1 MFFLA
6 LDCDTFTGVRTI
18 LLSCLLLALLTDYTP
33 YAEGGISPTAADQ
46 PIQEGEAAAE
56 PDSQS
61 IPEDPAITQLE
72 APEALFELDI
82 GDAEV
87 DFFLEGAWR
96 ASLLGSFGVLIGP
109 DGTQLSPFPGFGQG
123 LTFQQMPDLTFSVWL
138 LNRFFIEA
146 SVIGD
151 FLEHD
156 YDYFDQNYILMG
168 YLGEEGEFLKRI
180 LIGSKDVGIDPF
192 PFVDVPEPGSSS
204 LGVEAVMGT
213 GMSEHQL
220 LLRYDNNEPDSLT
233 YIGSNLVS
241 EQEIALDEYI
251 RGRFFKLPDD
261 DIDAGTLEVYLED
274 PRGAYSDGDGRH
286 YRKATVDDAELDRE
300 NGTVFLKEAA
310 SGSLLVY
317 YEIGGSPVG
326 QTVGSQGDGAFPGET
341 GLKLDLSGSND
352 FDWGQTY
359 LGELM
364 SERQVIVGSDTCL
377 LLYRPGEFSPF
388 EVLSSYALDGTVP
401 EDLSRLR
408 VAIVRKGNLN
418 TKIPPDTAD
427 VAFRLTPGEDFIR
440 AYYLDDPDL
449 RAEFRNL
456 YPFLDASNPTP
467 PFDPENLLYG
477 PLADAKPGYLNY
489 EILVSEL
496 TPVSTYR
503 IGSDI
508 VPGSVQI
515 LRNGISETRFDV
527 DYETGLITF
536 LTEIAEDERLVVSF
550 RRQSALANNGDIL
563 FAWGNTLTFSE
574 TLNLQLATGVRWN
587 LLPGSY
593 TDEAYTRTG
602 CVVASAGVEGTLGP
616 LSYQASVAGAY
627 TNPDTTGVMR
637 LLGMESTGINVPLS
651 ENTAYVASPPN
662 GDDPLTSALDTLTHA
677 TRGKLLYK
685 DYRSYGLLGTSVLMP
700 YTEVPP
706 ADQIFAYDQNGSKPG
721 PYIAAGSSEGI
732 DSGQSLVLD
741 FDLAADEW
749 VGIQL
754 PVSYGGAVSDLSR
767 MQGISL
773 LYRTLDIDAGSSFT
787 VYLQLGAIGE
797 DLDEDGVLDEELSPS
812 ARGFVFDEGNYG
824 VDLRIGSGPK
834 NEGNDRLDSEDVNGN
849 GFLDPDDPSAD
860 PDIITLDDLST
871 ITDTVGWTSYTHTF
885 SVAEKRKIARTRS
898 LRLVVVRTGGS
909 DPTGRLLLDEISLAG
924 SRFFAD
930 WVVDPVGPAELSAR
944 EIEEWEMTDPPSKP
958 LQGTFAEVE
967 DIFHPYEETQK
978 VVEVSWSGGGGQ
990 TWQTR
995 GYTEAQTEGIRYRS
1009 IVYYTHFPSANGDVL
1024 NFSLADEDG
1033 NALRWSYPPFATT
1046 EWEKIVVS
1054 LDQGKIFRNGTELTG
1069 AGVDVSEP
1077 AHYGSLGL
1085 FTVELTNTD
1094 AGTLYLDELHLTD
1107 PQGSLGAGATLDLE
1121 LNLPGEL
1128 VSWGAYPLIHD
1139 LSFRQ
1144 RAAYASRGFSALYG
1158 TPLAAQRYSSVSELE
1173 LGLSLVDMNVDFT
1186 VTGTDNLVTLGGGH
1200 GLTVPNIPSPVV
1212 FTDSFSLRERDTGK
1226 ELNRKNTLALK
1237 IPPVAQLDLQSQAG
1251 SLEEILSQSWG
1262 ADLRITPMP
1271 FSLQNSLSISGAVDE
1286 FVLGSGGYFSNWID
1300 GYALLF
1306 PYQTLSEWN
1315 GDKWPS
1321 AEELERKADL
1331 DLDWSLNTL
1340 PAGLQTIWRHGFHSY
1355 DFVAAGRMLQSS
1367 AEMELSVP
1375 LRWQDQGVSL
1385 FSITP
1390 GYRRHLDVVDPETGV
1405 GDYSEDFSR
1414 SFETIYGQ
1422 RYLYGQF
1429 PFIELYSP
1437 DAEQLFLD
1445 LSDKLNKADY
1455 SAEAYL
1461 RLSRRFSSRI
1471 RDLFL
1476 PSFFEFS
1483 VKKEFVK
1490 DEDLTDLYNSYSLSA
1505 QSTALNL
1512 FGDFGAYP
1520 VFSFYRSDEFS
1531 TSLSLLMDVA
1541 EQTGGPFLRGL
1552 EMSLD
1557 HFFSFEG
1564 EKDEQLTFENRYR
1577 LRQDREEIGTEIVWG
1592 DTVKLLYLWSRYPEN
1607 GVRLPFLPEAVGGQ
1621 GYWSHHESL
1630 ELELNGPGEDSSYHP
1645 FNLILSHKSTAL
1657 LPDYGEIS
1665 AEMSAGIDVEK
1676 TSGGVRYWR
1685 LGFSGGISVQIE
1697 F

>member
-1 MFFLA
+1 
-6 LDCDTFTGVRTI
+6 
-18 LLSCLLLALLTDYTP
+18 
-33 YAEGGISPTAADQ
+33 
-46 PIQEGEAAAE
+46 
-56 PDSQS
+56 
-61 IPEDPAITQLE
+61 
-72 APEALFELDI
+72 
-82 GDAEV
+82 
-87 DFFLEGAWR
+87 
-96 ASLLGSFGVLIGP
+96 
-109 DGTQLSPFPGFGQG
+109 
-123 LTFQQMPDLTFSVWL
+123 
-138 LNRFFIEA
+138 
-146 SVIGD
+146 
-151 FLEHD
+151 
-156 YDYFDQNYILMG
+156 
-168 YLGEEGEFLKRI
+168 
-180 LIGSKDVGIDPF
+180 
-192 PFVDVPEPGSSS
+192 
-204 LGVEAVMGT
+204 
-213 GMSEHQL
+213 
-220 LLRYDNNEPDSLT
+220 
-233 YIGSNLVS
+233 
-241 EQEIALDEYI
+241 
-251 RGRFFKLPDD
+251 
-261 DIDAGTLEVYLED
+261 
-274 PRGAYSDGDGRH
+274 
-286 YRKATVDDAELDRE
+286 
-300 NGTVFLKEAA
+300 
-310 SGSLLVY
+310 
-317 YEIGGSPVG
+317 
-326 QTVGSQGDGAFPGET
+326 
-341 GLKLDLSGSND
+341 
-352 FDWGQTY
+352 
-359 LGELM
+359 
-364 SERQVIVGSDTCL
+364 
-377 LLYRPGEFSPF
+377 
-388 EVLSSYALDGTVP
+388 
-401 EDLSRLR
+401 
-408 VAIVRKGNLN
+408 
-418 TKIPPDTAD
+418 
-427 VAFRLTPGEDFIR
+427 
-440 AYYLDDPDL
+440 
-449 RAEFRNL
+449 
-456 YPFLDASNPTP
+456 
-467 PFDPENLLYG
+467 
-477 PLADAKPGYLNY
+477 
-489 EILVSEL
+489 
-496 TPVSTYR
+496 
-503 IGSDI
+503 
-508 VPGSVQI
+508 
-515 LRNGISETRFDV
+515 
-527 DYETGLITF
+527 
-536 LTEIAEDERLVVSF
+536 
-550 RRQSALANNGDIL
+550 LANNGDIL

-574 TLNLQLATGVRWN
+574 ALNLQLATGVRWN

-602 CVVASAGVEGTLGP
+602 SVVASAGVEGTLGS

-637 LLGMESTGINVPLS
+637 LLGMESTGITVPLS
-651 ENTAYVASPPN
+651 ENTAYVSSPPD
-662 GDDPLTSALDTLTHA
+662 GDDPSTSALDTLTHA

-706 ADQIFAYDQNGSKPG
+706 ADQIFEYDQNGSKPG

-754 PVSYGGAVSDLSR
+754 PVSYGGSVSDLSR

-849 GFLDPDDPSAD
+849 GFLDPDDDPTD
-860 PDIITLDDLST
+860 PDIITLTAAT
-871 ITDTVGWTSYTHTF
+871 ITDTVDWTSFTHTF
-885 SVAEKRKIARTRS
+885 TADQKRKIARTRS
-898 LRLVVVRTGGS
+898 LRLIVRRTGGS
-909 DPTGRLLLDEISLAG
+909 DSTGRLLLDEISLAG

-930 WVVDPVGPAELSAR
+930 WVVDPGGGAELSAR
-944 EIEEWEMTDPPSKP
+944 EIEEWEMKDPPSKP
-958 LQGTFAEVE
+958 LQATFAEVE

-978 VVEVSWSGGGGQ
+978 VVEVFWSGGSGQ
-990 TWQTR
+990 TWWTR

-1009 IVYYTHFPSANGDVL
+1009 IVYYTHFPSADGTLL
-1024 NFSLADEDG
+1024 NFSLADEEG
-1033 NALRWSYPPFATT
+1033 NAIRWSYPPFATT

-1054 LDQGKIFRNGTELTG
+1054 LDEGKIYRNGTELTG
-1069 AGVDVSEP
+1069 AGVAVIEP
-1077 AHYGSLGL
+1077 ANYGSLGL
-1085 FTVELTNTD
+1085 FTVELTN
-1094 AGTLYLDELHLTD
+1094 AGPAIGTRTLYLDELHLTD
-1107 PQGSLGAGATLDLE
+1107 PAGSLGAGATLDLE

-1251 SLEEILSQSWG
+1251 SLEETLSQSWG
-1262 ADLRITPMP
+1262 ADLRITPAP

-1306 PYQTLSEWN
+1306 PYQTLSGWN
-1315 GDKWPS
+1315 SDKWPS

-1331 DLDWSLNTL
+1331 NLDWSLNTL

-1367 AEMELSVP
+1367 ADMELSVP
-1375 LRWQDQGVSL
+1375 FRWQDQGVSL

-1390 GYRRHLDVVDPETGV
+1390 GYRRHLDVVDSETGA
-1405 GDYSEDFSR
+1405 GDYSDDFSR

-1422 RYLYGQF
+1422 QYLYGQF
-1429 PFIELYSP
+1429 PFVELYSP

-1455 SAEAYL
+1455 NAEAYL

-1476 PSFFEFS
+1476 PSFFELS
-1483 VKKEFVK
+1483 VKKQFVK
-1490 DEDLTDLYNSYSLSA
+1490 DEDLTDLYNSYSLTA

-1541 EQTGGPFLRGL
+1541 EQTGGPLLRGL

-1577 LRQDREEIGTEIVWG
+1577 LRQDREEIGTKIVWG

-1645 FNLILSHKSTAL
+1645 FNLVLSHKSTAL

-1665 AEMSAGIDVEK
+1665 AEISAGIDVEK
-1676 TSGGVRYWR
+1676 TSAGVRYWR
-1685 LGFSGGISVQIE
+1685 LGLSGGIGVQIK